1 MPLKRVFVIMRC
13 YYHNHALDI
22 MLPPDQEGHNI
33 ARTLD
38 IMLPPNQEGHNIA
51 RIMFQATGSSCFV
64 NISPA
69 TN

>member
-22 MLPPDQEGHNI
+22 MLPPDQEGHNT
-33 ARTLD
+33 A
-38 IMLPPNQEGHNIA
+38 A
-51 RIMFQATGSSCFV
+51 IMFQATGSSYFV
-64 NISPA
+64 NISPK

>member
-13 YYHNHALDI
+13 YYHNHTLDI
-22 MLPPDQEGHNI
+22 MLPPDQEWHNI
-33 ARTLD
+33 AA
-38 IMLPPNQEGHNIA
+38 II
-51 RIMFQATGSSCFV
+51 FQATGSSCFV